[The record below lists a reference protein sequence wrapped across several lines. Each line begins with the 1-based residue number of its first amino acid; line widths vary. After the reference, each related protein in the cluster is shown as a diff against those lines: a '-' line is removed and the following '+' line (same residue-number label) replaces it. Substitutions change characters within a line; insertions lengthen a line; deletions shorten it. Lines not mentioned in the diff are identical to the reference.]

1 VKNVP
6 VFALP
11 EVERDLRAAMLHYSS
26 WRSDGAEH
34 IRVKYDETVAGIGRN
49 PDAFPKKHGDVRR
62 ALLKRS
68 YYVVYF
74 VEEPDRSVVVAVL
87 DARRDP
93 QEIRDIVEER
103 KKGPKPTA

>member
-1 VKNVP
+1 MTSARRCSTIP
-6 VFALP
+6 LGDP
-11 EVERDLRAAMLHYSS
+11 MGL
-26 WRSDGAEH
+26 EH